1 MSWNYC
7 MKCISVLPIL
17 LYSIAT
23 YVRAGYLMMMLYDYI
38 YTCSTFGAVYGMG
51 RTLSVKF
58 KFWWTMWSQCEE
70 FKAWFYNYTSL
81 HGYIYRSLNFI
92 NCTWALIA
100 DYIYL
105 KAYAAI
111 LGWYVPSLI
120 LYRKK
125 NQPLYSIYK
134 YMYMSLF
141 VKKKRFK
148 F

>member
-17 LYSIAT
+17 RTVQYSYICT
-23 YVRAGYLMMMLYDYI
+23 CRLPDDDVYDYI

-51 RTLSVKF
+51 RTLAVKF

-81 HGYIYRSLNFI
+81 HGYISIIKFYKLYMSI
-92 NCTWALIA
+92 NCGL
-100 DYIYL
+100 YIFKGICSYSWL
-105 KAYAAI
+105 
-111 LGWYVPSLI
+111 PSLI

-125 NQPLYSIYK
+125 NQPLYSIYTC
-134 YMYMSLF
+134 MSLF
-141 VKKKRFK
+141 VKKKKVNK

>member
-1 MSWNYC
+1 MYFSTANTTVQYSYIC
-7 MKCISVLPIL
+7 TCRLPDDD
-17 LYSIAT
+17 
-23 YVRAGYLMMMLYDYI
+23 VYDYI

-111 LGWYVPSLI
+111 LGWYVPRLI
-120 LYRKK
+120 LYRGK

-141 VKKKRFK
+141 VKKKK
-148 F
+148 V